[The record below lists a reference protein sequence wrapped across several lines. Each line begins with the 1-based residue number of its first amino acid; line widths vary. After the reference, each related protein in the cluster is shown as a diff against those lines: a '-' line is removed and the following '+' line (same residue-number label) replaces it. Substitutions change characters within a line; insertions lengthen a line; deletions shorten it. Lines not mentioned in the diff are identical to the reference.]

1 MRLTTRM
8 IGITLGSVVLATGPA
23 LAAPPPHSAT
33 IGWSTAGAVAAE
45 RVAGDILATRL
56 ESGTMRKVYDVDIQT
71 ADRRLEEVQ
80 VDARNARVLGVHE
93 VTDPGIIGEVEA
105 P

>member
-1 MRLTTRM
+1 MRLKTRM
-8 IGITLGSVVLATGPA
+8 IGITLGSALLVAGPA
-23 LAAPPPHSAT
+23 LAATARHSPT
-33 IGWSTAGAVAAE
+33 IGWSTADAVAAQ

-56 ESGTMRKVYDVDIQT
+56 EKEGARPVYNVDILT
-71 ADRRLEEVQ
+71 FDRRLEDVQ
-80 VDARNARVLGVHE
+80 VDGRNARVLGVHE